1 MARNAQITAN
11 IVNNE
16 AGHPA
21 ALVLS
26 FAHGKELTIK
36 ARDLT
41 NEVMEY
47 AIFHG
52 LKQKLVDA
60 AAISRN
66 PETGRTASIE
76 DKYDAVRTVYDRLLA
91 GRWNAER
98 GEGGAP
104 SGGLLFAA
112 LVRMYEGKRTEEEL
126 RAFLAGKSDKEKAA
140 LRKNPRVAAI
150 IEEIKAERAANGED
164 GEEPGAELLGELD
177 GLDGDDGEE
186 D

>member
-11 IVNNE
+11 IIINE

-36 ARDLT
+36 ARDLA

-60 AAISRN
+60 AAIGRN
-66 PETGRTASIE
+66 PETGRSATVV
-76 DKYDAVRTVYDRLLA
+76 DKYEAVKAVYDRLLA

-104 SGGLLFAA
+104 AGGLLFAA
-112 LVRMYEGKRTEEEL
+112 LVRMYDGKKSDDAI
-126 RAFLAGKSDKEKAA
+126 RAFLAGKDDKQKAA
-140 LRKNPRVAAI
+140 LRKNPRVAEI
-150 IEEIKAERAANGED
+150 IEEIKAERARDGDN
-164 GEEPGAELLGELD
+164 GEEPGADLLDELE
-177 GLDGDDGEE
+177 GLDADA
-186 D
+186 

>member
-1 MARNAQITAN
+1 MARNSQIAAT
-11 IVNNE
+11 VVTNE

-36 ARDLT
+36 ARDLN

-60 AAISRN
+60 AAIGRN
-66 PETGRTASIE
+66 PETGRSATIT
-76 DKYDAVRTVYDRLLA
+76 DKFEAVKAVYDRLLA

-98 GEGGAP
+98 GEGGTP

-112 LVRMYEGKRTEEEL
+112 LVRMYDGKKSEEAL
-126 RAFLAGKSDKEKAA
+126 REFLATKSDKEKAA
-140 LRKNPRVAAI
+140 LRKNPKVAAI
-150 IEEIKAERAANGED
+150 IEEIKAERATDEGED
-164 GEEPGAELLGELD
+164 PGAELLDELD
-177 GLDGDDGEE
+177 GLDSDD
-186 D
+186 